1 MNFEK
6 RHEKIRT
13 ELNSL
18 SKKII
23 RLRAE
28 NRFLKKLYLLE
39 KEKSKPEKKVRKKR
53 ESKRFKAA
61 NEFFDRNDF
70 E

>member
-28 NRFLKKLYLLE
+28 NRFLKKLFLLE
-39 KEKSKPEKKVRKKR
+39 KEKSKPEKKVRKKPG
-53 ESKRFKAA
+53 SKYKDQIMRNLDRFYV
-61 NEFFDRNDF
+61 D
-70 E
+70 

>member
-28 NRFLKKLYLLE
+28 NRFLKKLFLLE
-39 KEKSKPEKKVRKKR
+39 KEKSKTEKKVRKKR
-53 ESKRFKAA
+53 ESKRHKEVME
-61 NEFFDRNDF
+61 NF
-70 E
+70 EKFI